1 MSNELFLRRKWTFKA
16 HGSQVVM
23 IKRPVESS
31 EHVIMKAL
39 IWALYLPNY
48 PEARVETPIGLR
60 YKPDVISLDNH
71 GLPLFWGEAGHV
83 GMDKLE
89 TLLKRYRQTHFV
101 FAKWASNLE
110 PLTQVIGELT
120 SKIKRSAPIDLLS
133 IPVDS
138 GERFFATDGTISVE
152 HSQIKYV
159 QLTPP

>member
-31 EHVIMKAL
+31 EHVMMKAL

-60 YKPDVISLDNH
+60 YKPDVIALDCQ
-71 GLPLFWGEAGHV
+71 GLPSFWGEAGHV

-89 TLLKRYRQTHFV
+89 TLLKRYRHTHFV
-101 FAKWASNLE
+101 FAKWDSNLE
-110 PLTQVIGELT
+110 ALAQVVSELT
-120 SKIKRSAPIDLLS
+120 SSIKRSAPIDLLS
-133 IPVDS
+133 IPADS
-138 GERFFATDGTISVE
+138 GERFFGADGTITVE
-152 HSQIKYV
+152 HSQINYRRLM
-159 QLTPP
+159 QP

>member
-16 HGSQVVM
+16 HNSQVVM

-60 YKPDVISLDNH
+60 YKPDVIALDSQ
-71 GLPLFWGEAGHV
+71 GAPLFWGEAGHV

-110 PLTQVIGELT
+110 PLTQVIAELT
-120 SKIKRSAPIDLLS
+120 STIKRSAPIDLLS

-138 GERFFATDGTISVE
+138 GERFFAADGTISVE